1 MEKADEEPI
10 VTALD
15 QMIEAE
21 DLILDDEAIY
31 LPPFYYS
38 EVGVANKIKRLLEES
53 SGNLFDGTH
62 DIEEIVKQTSIQYD
76 DIGIPSCLIFNAV
89 TLYSPSTEQFF
100 YINW

>member
-21 DLILDDEAIY
+21 DLILDEEAIY

-38 EVGVANKIKRLLEES
+38 EVGVANKIKRLLEERHS
-53 SGNLFDGTH
+53 NLNTGTWGTNLFG
-62 DIEEIVKQTSIQYD
+62 
-76 DIGIPSCLIFNAV
+76 LISLFN
-89 TLYSPSTEQFF
+89 SF
-100 YINW
+100 YLLQ